1 MRMLNHGNVSPVPF
15 WPTVTMVFNF
25 LGSSEMDQ
33 NQLYDIQTIEVMR
46 RVLVHDSNA
55 IDVGCHAGSVLSE
68 ILKIAPDG
76 QHFAFEPLPDMFA
89 NLQRD
94 FSTNHHVS
102 LHNLALS
109 DNSGSVTF
117 QHVVT
122 NPGYSGLRKRHYERD
137 NEQVVEIHVQT
148 ARLDDIIP
156 KDVDIRF
163 IKIDVEGAELGVLR
177 GAVDTIRRCRP
188 VIVFEH
194 GLGAADYYGT
204 TPEDVFDL
212 LVLVC
217 GLRCFTMEH
226 WLANAGNKHLERTAF
241 CEEFRSGRD
250 YYFLA
255 A

>member
-1 MRMLNHGNVSPVPF
+1 
-15 WPTVTMVFNF
+15 
-25 LGSSEMDQ
+25 MDQ

-55 IDVGCHAGSVLSE
+55 IDVGCHSGSMLSE

-76 QHFAFEPLPDMFA
+76 QHFAFEPLPNMFA
-89 NLQRD
+89 HLQTD
-94 FSTNHHVS
+94 FGANRHVS

-109 DNSGSVTF
+109 ENSGSVTF

-122 NPGYSGLRKRHYERD
+122 NPGYSGLRKRRYDRD

-148 ARLDDIIP
+148 ARLDDIILR
-156 KDVDIRF
+156 DVDIRF
-163 IKIDVEGAELGVLR
+163 IKIDVEGAELGVLG
-177 GAVDTIRRCRP
+177 GAVDTIRRCKP

-212 LVLVC
+212 LVLGC
-217 GLRCFTMEH
+217 GLRCCTMEH
-226 WLANAGNKHLERTAF
+226 WLANAGNKYLERTAF
-241 CEEFRSGRD
+241 CDEFRSGRN
-250 YYFLA
+250 YYFMA